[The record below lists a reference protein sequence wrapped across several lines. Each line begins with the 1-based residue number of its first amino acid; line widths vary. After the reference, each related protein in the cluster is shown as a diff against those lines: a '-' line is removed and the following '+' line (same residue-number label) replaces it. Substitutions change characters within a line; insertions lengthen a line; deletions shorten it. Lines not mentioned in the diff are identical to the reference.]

1 MVYIQV
7 NDHQKYLK
15 IAADLNSRKKPI
27 YAKRGII
34 CDRNGE
40 PLAINVPI
48 HTVTA
53 DCSHIKDAAGLAKIA
68 APILK
73 MDVADLE
80 QKFRT
85 NRKYIVLKRGVSEDD
100 AVALKKATQD
110 NKQLR
115 GLGFEDSTDRVYP
128 NGNMLCHVLGFM
140 DFDGKGVQG
149 VEMSM
154 EDYLHGENG
163 YRHIAQDPSGRE
175 IVVYRG
181 QERAPRNGLTVRL
194 TIDMGLQAIVE
205 NELDNAYKELKPEH
219 AVAIMVRPQTGEIL
233 AMACRPAF
241 DLNAVNKA
249 NPEEMKN
256 RTIVDMVEPGS
267 TFKIVATSGSMNEG
281 ITSEKT
287 QIFCEN
293 GRFAYGGKIL
303 RDTHG
308 HGMLDIFNILVKSSN
323 IGAAKLAMM
332 MGDQKFYEYVRRFG
346 FGEKTGIMLPGEI
359 TGLVHPPQRWD
370 KLTITRMPMGQAV
383 AVTPLQ
389 IVMGMAVIAN
399 GGHLMSPQI
408 VKEISSNE
416 GETLMKFD
424 PITIREVIRPEV
436 ARYIN
441 TGLSEVVSEHGTAPL
456 AKVPGFTAAGKTG
469 TAQKVNPKGGYMDG
483 KYVVSFVGYMP
494 AENPE
499 FVTIVLVDNASV
511 PSNLNYGGLV
521 AAPIFSRIAEKSAR
535 YMDLVPSPKMLPV
548 AHADTAAPGN
558 DFVKED

>member
-1 MVYIQV
+1 MVHIQV
-7 NDHQKYLK
+7 NQHQKYLK
-15 IAADLNSRKKPI
+15 IAADQNSSRKAI

-48 HTVTA
+48 HTVFA
-53 DCSHIKDAAGLAKIA
+53 DGSHINDAVALAKVA
-68 APILK
+68 APFLK
-73 MDVADLE
+73 MDAKELE
-80 QKFRT
+80 QKLRT
-85 NRKYIVLKRGVSEDD
+85 KRPYLVIKHGVSEEDT
-100 AVALKKATQD
+100 VALKKATQD

-115 GLGFEDSTDRVYP
+115 GLGYEDSTDRVYP
-128 NGNMLCHVLGFM
+128 NGTMLCHVLGFM
-140 DFDGKGVQG
+140 DFNGKGIQG
-149 VEMSM
+149 IEMSM

-163 YRHIAQDPSGRE
+163 YRYIEHDPSGRE

-181 QERAPRNGLTVRL
+181 QERAPRDGLTVRL
-194 TIDMGLQAIVE
+194 TIDMGLQTIVE
-205 NELDNAYKELKPEH
+205 NELDAAYKTLKPEH

-241 DLNAVNKA
+241 DLNEVNKA

-256 RTIVDMVEPGS
+256 RTITDMVEPGS

-281 ITSEKT
+281 VTDEKT

-293 GRFAYGGKIL
+293 GSYAYGGKVL
-303 RDTHG
+303 HDTHG
-308 HGMLDIFNILVKSSN
+308 HGLLDILNILIKSSN
-323 IGAAKLAMM
+323 IGAAKLAMK

-359 TGLVHPPQRWD
+359 NGLVPPPQRWD
-370 KLTITRMPMGQAV
+370 KLTITRMPMGQSV
-383 AVTPLQ
+383 AATPLQ
-389 IVMGMAVIAN
+389 IVMGMSVIAN

-408 VKEISSNE
+408 VKEIRDRD
-416 GETLMKFD
+416 GKTVMKFD
-424 PITIREVIRPEV
+424 PVVVRDVIRKEI
-436 ARYIN
+436 ADYIN
-441 TGLSEVVSEHGTAPL
+441 TGLSGVVSDQGTAPL

-499 FVTIVLVDNASV
+499 FVSIVLVDNAAL

-521 AAPIFSRIAEKSAR
+521 AAPVFSKIAEKSAR
-535 YMDLVPSPKMLPV
+535 YMDLIPSPKVLPV
-548 AHADTAAPGN
+548 AHLDTQGS